1 MDMQSAR
8 NQMVQQQVR
17 AWDVLDPRV
26 LTVIENLPREQ
37 FVPPRLRNLAYA
49 DTNIPLGHGEVMMT
63 PKMEGRVLQALNPQ
77 NSESALEVGTGS
89 GFLAACLSKLAGE
102 VLSLEIYPDFTAAAG
117 RTLNGLGL
125 RNVKLETRDGTKHDE
140 PARRFDVI
148 ALTGS
153 LPVYDRAYQDH
164 LQVGGRLF
172 VIVGRSPVMEAVLVT
187 RVAEDAWSRES
198 LFETDLPALQN
209 APAPRAFQF

>member
-17 AWDVLDPRV
+17 TWDVLDLRV
-26 LTVIENLPREQ
+26 LAVFENLPRDQ

-63 PKMEGRVLQALNPQ
+63 PKVEGRVLQALNPLS
-77 NSESALEVGTGS
+77 SESALEIGTGS

-102 VLSLEIYPDFTAAAG
+102 VLSLDIHPDFTAAAG

-125 RNVKLETRDGTKHDE
+125 RNVKLETRDGTKLQEHG
-140 PARRFDVI
+140 RRFDVI
-148 ALTGS
+148 AVTGS
-153 LPVYDRAYQDH
+153 LPVYDRVYQEH

-172 VIVGRSPVMEAVLVT
+172 VIVGRSPVMEALLVT
-187 RVAEDAWSRES
+187 RIAEDAWSRES
-198 LFETDLPALQN
+198 LFETDVPALLN
-209 APAPRAFQF
+209 APAPRTFQF